1 MNTINEIYRL
11 SFMKNYWSYVGL
23 LRNEKKFNLNDQV
36 FFVVNG
42 NEIARG
48 EIVGVELPPEQN
60 PEYKYK
66 IKLPEELIRQRMDRD
81 EFYKDNPNFDRVT
94 LICDNIFNT
103 IEEAKESAIKQL
115 DRMYELQKEE
125 IERYFKRF
133 EKP

>member
-11 SFMKNYWSYVGL
+11 CYMNNHWSYVGL

-60 PEYKYK
+60 PEYRYK
-66 IKLPEELIRQRMDRD
+66 IRLPEKLIQQRLGDD
-81 EFYKDNPNFDRVT
+81 FWKDKPDFDRIT
-94 LICDNIFNT
+94 LDCEKIFNT